1 MTEKRSLYLK
11 LEQRRFWFVPL
22 TGLSNSSLVPATN
35 YLPNPNFA
43 PSFVRKSDP
52 QPVRWQNLRRSQL
65 VVVTRDIEI
74 LVELAAKLNNRVI
87 MELPYPLRS
96 QI

>member
-11 LEQRRFWFVPL
+11 LEQRRFGFVLL

-35 YLPNPNFA
+35 YPPNPNFA

-52 QPVRWQNLRRSQL
+52 QAVRWQNLRRSQL
-65 VVVTRDIEI
+65 LVVTRDIPAGLEPAT
-74 LVELAAKLNNRVI
+74 L
-87 MELPYPLRS
+87 
-96 QI
+96 